1 MSSQI
6 DVADSDVAGVWTEYI
21 NREFVPGLKAN
32 LVFANYS
39 EPAMIPRGVGGH
51 IAIWNV
57 PTMRNGSTSALTACS
72 SGTATDMVTITKV
85 TAGVT
90 SYGEWFEID
99 DLAMQTQI
107 TGALDQNRD
116 IVQYAGATAIDSLVK
131 AAGVATTNF
140 FHSGDTTT
148 AGATLAAGDQL
159 KAKDLPV
166 IGGFFRANNAKGW
179 PNLSQDFMV
188 AIHPDMETTMVTDVT
203 TAALSWSEVN
213 KYVPRGFEQLI
224 DNHQFVGRMNG
235 VSVLR
240 TTMIGTVD
248 EDVSAHQAL
257 ALARWGVGWL
267 GVGQKGPKTPTIK
280 IKRPGPQSTN
290 DPLDMCNT
298 LGWKVQAVGKLL
310 DASRALVVYSAVDA
324 S

>member
-6 DVADSDVAGVWTEYI
+6 DVADSGVAGVWTEYI
-21 NREFVPGLKAN
+21 NREFVPGLTAN
-32 LVFANYS
+32 LVFAQYA
-39 EPAMIPRGVGGH
+39 EPAMIPRGAGGH
-51 IAIWNV
+51 VAIWNV
-57 PTMRNGSTSALTACS
+57 PTMRSGSVTPLTVCS
-72 SGTATDMVTITKV
+72 SSTKTDMVTITKV

-107 TGALDQNRD
+107 TGALDQYRD
-116 IVQYAGATAIDSLVK
+116 IVQYAGATAIDTLVK
-131 AAGVATTNF
+131 NAGLATTNF
-140 FHSGDTTT
+140 FHAGDV
-148 AGATLAAGDQL
+148 ATQGDVLAAGDQL
-159 KAKDLPV
+159 KAKDLPQ
-166 IGGFFRANNAKGW
+166 IAGFFRGKNAKGW
-179 PNLSQDFMV
+179 PNLSNDFMV

-224 DNHQFVGRMNG
+224 DNHSFVGRMNG
-235 VSVLR
+235 ISVLR
-240 TTMIGTVD
+240 TTMIGTVA

-267 GVGQKGPKTPTIK
+267 GVGKKGPKAPTIK

-290 DPLDMCNT
+290 DPLDMCCT
-298 LGWKVQAVGKLL
+298 MGWKVQAVGKLL

-324 S
+324 E